1 MDTVKESLNA
11 DALRKEGLLSKKERV
26 VVEGSLD
33 ELNRRRNELK
43 LVIKKLGKL
52 TKQIEG

>member
-11 DALRKEGLLSKKERV
+11 DALHKEGLLSKKERV